1 MTDHWIIPNP
11 IWGLVLSLGCILIL
25 TIFLVWLE
33 WKRLTP
39 FLTIRIVSVIV
50 LMAGLSGMLLRPAYR
65 SAKSDTVILLTS
77 GYSPSR
83 VDSLLNE
90 HPGSILLHGP
100 EVKSFRQ
107 SKHIASWHQLVASF
121 PSITFVVGQGLPA
134 SVLESIPKE
143 SFQFLPSPLPA
154 GVTYIQVNEPVF
166 PNRVNTIEGMLQVSG
181 SHAKLYLDGPGG
193 KEDSI
198 AFDKAGEQKFT
209 LNFIPKEPG
218 QFLYTLRSDQGF
230 QESLPVRVQD
240 HPVSDILFIQNYPTF
255 ESLYLKN
262 FLAKQHRLLF
272 RYQLSRN
279 TFRYEYI
286 NRKQQAL
293 SKLDA
298 ASLSTFD
305 LLIIDSDALQALPK
319 SESLALQQSIH
330 SGLGVVILFNE
341 DPAGIKRLRD
351 FLPVTF
357 NKISTDT
364 ARFDIGQSRSVTLPA
379 WPVAPTGIAPVVA
392 IRKNKNRT
400 LSGYQSMGLGKT
412 GFQLLQE
419 TYRLTLQGDSAA
431 YNSLWSDVLEKTAR
445 GNTDHFTMQVA
456 TPQPW
461 FPDQA
466 LAIEVISSGLE
477 PEVFQNETQ
486 VPLIEDLLVN
496 DIWRAKVWEDK
507 PGWHALTV
515 KNDSARLDYYIS
527 AKSTWAS
534 LVTANAIRQTL
545 LHANPTGVKTATREF
560 YQPIALW
567 IFYALF
573 LLGAGILWIS
583 PKMR

>member
-1 MTDHWIIPNP
+1 MTDHWIILSP
-11 IWGLVLSLGCILIL
+11 IWNLVLSLGCILIL

-33 WKRLTP
+33 WKRQTP
-39 FLTIRIVSVIV
+39 FFTIRIVSVIV
-50 LMAGLSGMLLRPAYR
+50 LMAGLSGVLLRPAYR
-65 SAKSDTVILLTS
+65 SEKSDTVILLTS
-77 GYSPSR
+77 GYSPAL
-83 VDSLLNE
+83 VDSLLKVY
-90 HPGSILLHGP
+90 PGSILLHGP
-100 EVKSFRQ
+100 EAKSFRQ
-107 SKHIASWHQLVASF
+107 SKHVASWHQLTISF
-121 PSITFVVGQGLPA
+121 PAITFVVGEGLPV
-134 SVLESIPKE
+134 SVLESMPNE

-166 PNRVNTIEGMLQVSG
+166 PNRVNTIEGMFYVSG
-181 SHAKLYLDGPGG
+181 SHAKLYLDGPGD

-198 AFDKAGEQKFT
+198 TFDRPGEQKFT

-218 QFLYTLRSDQGF
+218 KFLYTLHSDQGF
-230 QESLPVRVQD
+230 QESLPVHVQD
-240 HPVSDILFIQNYPTF
+240 HPVSNILFIQNYPTF

-293 SKLDA
+293 LKLDA

-364 ARFDIGQSRSVTLPA
+364 AHFDIGQSRSVTLPA
-379 WPVAPTGIAPVVA
+379 WPVAPTGNAPVVA
-392 IRKNKNRT
+392 IRKNKNRI

-431 YNSLWSDVLEKTAR
+431 YNSLWSDVLEETAR
-445 GNTDHFTMQVA
+445 GNTDHFTMKIT

-466 LAIEVISSGLE
+466 LAIEVISSGPE
-477 PEVFQNETQ
+477 PEVFQNKTH
-486 VPLIEDLLVN
+486 VPLIEDLLIN
-496 DIWRAKVWEDK
+496 DVWRAKVWESE

-515 KNDSARLDYYIS
+515 KNDSARLNYYIS
-527 AKSTWAS
+527 TKNTWPS
-534 LVTANAIRQTL
+534 LKTANVIRQTL
-545 LHANPTGVKTATREF
+545 LHANHTGVKTSMREF
-560 YQPIALW
+560 YQPVALW
-567 IFYALF
+567 IFYAMF
-573 LLGAGILWIS
+573 LIGAGILWIS
-583 PKMR
+583 PKVR